1 MAALLTARLKP
12 DLSRLIGEFCRFS
25 VVGTA
30 GFLIDVTVLTV
41 TMAAGAGPYGGR
53 VLSYLAAATATWA
66 LNRIWTFRNKN
77 KSASPTQQWLLF
89 LSVNLIGFA
98 INYGT
103 YAALLNTLPVI
114 QTHPALGVAAG
125 SIAGLAGNFLLSRR
139 IVFAASRA
147 GISADS

>member
-1 MAALLTARLKP
+1 MAAPPVAWLKP
-12 DLSRLIGEFCRFS
+12 GLSRLLGEFLRFG

-30 GFLIDVTVLTV
+30 GFLVDVAVLTGA
-41 TMAAGAGPYGGR
+41 MAAGAGPYGGR

-66 LNRIWTFRNKN
+66 LNRHWTFRHRGKPA
-77 KSASPTQQWLLF
+77 SASRQWLLF
-89 LSVNLIGFA
+89 LLVNLIGFA

-103 YAALLNTLPVI
+103 YAALLGSLPLVRAY
-114 QTHPALGVAAG
+114 PALGVAAG

-147 GISADS
+147 QAAAGP